1 MVSLATK
8 RSEAAKRAALTFFS
22 SLTSKKNY
30 RVSIRIFLMCSRF
43 TGVIIVGR
51 KLKELLVYKLNGFD
65 TGGVEFAGSQFGVEK
80 GF

>member
-1 MVSLATK
+1 MVSLDTK

-22 SLTSKKNY
+22 SLTSKKIVL
-30 RVSIRIFLMCSRF
+30 VSNVFLMCSRY
-43 TGVIIVGR
+43 THVIIVGR

-65 TGGVEFAGSQFGVEK
+65 TGGVEFAGSRFGVEK